1 MIIKTLASGASGM
14 RAHQLKLDTIGNNIA
29 NINTTSYKKSTP
41 NFGEIVRQAL
51 GEEGVAAATE
61 PRPESGAGVR
71 LISMARVIDQGDLM
85 NTGLDL
91 DLAIEGQ
98 GFFKVTSPF
107 GDDDQEYYTRD
118 GSLSIVNIDGETV
131 LVNSSGYKL
140 VWDGELDPETYQSY
154 TIDEKGTV
162 WGKKFSD
169 GQREEVGNI
178 ELFTFPAPSNLASKG
193 SNLYL
198 ATEASGE
205 EISGVPGEDNLGAI
219 RSGYL
224 ERSNVDLATEMI
236 GMIEA
241 QRAYAANS
249 RTVQTADEMWDRA
262 NNLRK

>member
-1 MIIKTLASGASGM
+1 MLIKTLASGASGM

-29 NINTTSYKKSTP
+29 NINTTSFKKSKP

-51 GEEGVAAATE
+51 GEEGIPAADN
-61 PRPESGAGVR
+61 PRPESGSGVR
-71 LISMARVIDQGDLM
+71 IISMDRIIDQGDLM
-85 NTGLDL
+85 NTGRDL
-91 DLAIEGQ
+91 DLAIAGQ
-98 GFFKVTSPF
+98 GFFKVISPNA
-107 GDDDQEYYTRD
+107 DDDQEYYTRD
-118 GSLSIVNIDGETV
+118 GSLSIKNIDDETV

-140 VWDGELDPETYQSY
+140 VWDGELDPETYDSY
-154 TIDEKGTV
+154 TVDEKGIV
-162 WGKKFSD
+162 WGKESD
-169 GQREEVGNI
+169 GQWRDVGNI

-205 EISGVPGEDNLGAI
+205 ETSGVPGEDNFGII

-224 ERSNVDLATEMI
+224 ERSNVDLASEMI
-236 GMIEA
+236 GLIEA

-249 RTVQTADEMWDRA
+249 RTIQTADEMWDRA